1 MAITD
6 FLSSS
11 LFAGK
16 TVFVTGGGSG
26 INLGIAKNFAAV
38 GAKIAICGRTQ
49 EKLDAAAGE
58 LRALGAT
65 VCHGVADVRDFAAL
79 EALLARVKTEL
90 GPVDVL
96 VAGAAGNFLCPAAQL
111 SANGFKT
118 VVDIDLLGSFNA
130 ARAAFSQLRE
140 TRGSILFISA
150 GQAYMPYG
158 FQLHVAAAKAGIDMM
173 MRNLALEWGRYGIR
187 VNSIA
192 PGPIAGTEGMK
203 RLSSPG
209 TIAQIERAIPL
220 GRLGTVDDIGQLA
233 VVLASPLASY
243 VTGTLL
249 VADGGQNLPGS
260 ALFNMGAEQ
269 ALAAMATR
277 AAAEGETS
285 KA

>member
-130 ARAAFSQLRE
+130 ARAAFPQLRE